1 MSGPMQR
8 DEILVSTA
16 WLAAHLDDPNVR
28 IVDCR
33 YYFDGR
39 VGRDEYDKGHLPGAV
54 YLDWSTELSEK
65 ERPLVFKVASA
76 ERLKRVMESIGV
88 GDDTL
93 LVGYDDE
100 GGHFVSRVWLVL
112 QAHGHGDQVRILEG
126 GITKWQAEG
135 RPLSTEP
142 PLPRSATFT
151 PRRPDTS
158 FLVTAEE
165 VNRARAEPGTKIVDV
180 RRRTEFTGEEVRAR
194 RGGRIPG
201 ATHVFWQGN
210 LDWDGTRAFIPTD
223 RIRARYEAAGV
234 TPDQRVITYCQ
245 GAVRAA
251 HSALALK
258 LAGYPNVQIYD
269 GSWEE
274 WGDRDDL
281 PIETG
286 EPGRG

>member
-1 MSGPMQR
+1 MER
-8 DEILVSTA
+8 ADILVSTD
-16 WLAAHLDDPNVR
+16 WLAQRLDDPHVR
-28 IVDCR
+28 VVDCR

-39 VGRDEYDKGHLPGAV
+39 VGRHEYERGHLPGAV

-65 ERPLVFKVASA
+65 ERPLAFKVASA

-112 QAHGHGDQVRILEG
+112 AAYGHADRVRILEG
-126 GITKWQAEG
+126 GIVKWQAEG
-135 RPLSTEP
+135 RPLSTDP
-142 PLPRSATFT
+142 PPPRAASFT
-151 PRRPDTS
+151 PRAPDTS
-158 FLVTAEE
+158 HLVTAEE
-165 VNRARAEPGTKIVDV
+165 VNRVRSEPGAAIVDV
-180 RRRTEFTGEEVRAR
+180 RRRTEFTGEEARAR

-201 ATHVFWQGN
+201 AIHVLWQDN
-210 LDWDGTRAFIPTD
+210 LDWDGNREFIPID
-223 RIRARYEAAGV
+223 RIRERYRAAGI

-258 LAGYPNVQIYD
+258 LAGYQNIQIYD

-274 WGDRDDL
+274 WGERDDL

-286 EPGRG
+286 EPTRQ